1 MLKTEVKTYLTSLD
15 TRLPKFL
22 LNSCNNNIVI
32 AKRLL
37 SAFNNSQSDSHRTN
51 GLMSYVEHGNA
62 HIIDIPFCSHYQY
75 DVMELKE

>member
-1 MLKTEVKTYLTSLD
+1 MLKTEVKTCLTSLE

-22 LNSCNNNIVI
+22 LNSCNNSIVI

-37 SAFNNSQSDSHRTN
+37 SAFNNIRSDSHRTN
-51 GLMSYVEHGNA
+51 GLMSYLKYGNT

-75 DVMELKE
+75 DVM